1 MLSAAMPAVAAPS
14 VLALMVVAFALGGGF
29 NKESVSVGKVNAV
42 RDDPPASSSPEPQLV
57 RASAPSPPPAISPP
71 APTSPP
77 PAISPPA
84 PTSPLAQV
92 VPVACEDFVDAAGA
106 LPSPCRA
113 GVPAPG
119 ESLVALV
126 SRHSVALAAALDSVD
141 RHDFAGAQA
150 AAAKIDGVA
159 NDLVSW
165 MAATSITAGLKS
177 SQVVDTMAALSDWP
191 GQAQMRARYEEAL
204 GREHPDNATV
214 LKIFADAPPTT
225 AAGTVLY
232 AKALV
237 GSGRE
242 EEANALVRRYWR
254 GGLVSADGEQA
265 ILSAFGSVLVAADHQ
280 ARAAWFLYQGR
291 TWDAERAARP
301 LDKGLRD
308 LFAAWIAASR
318 QRRDADKL
326 LDKVPP
332 ELRQDPGYL
341 FARIETLRQ
350 AGRIGDAAAMMR
362 SAPTDAKVLV
372 DPDAWSEERQLLA
385 RDVAIKDPRLA
396 WTLTA
401 ANVGASP
408 AERMDAEFEAGWYAL
423 RYLNNAATAAENFR
437 ISASL
442 ASGLTMTPAS
452 GPIKQARAE
461 YWCGRAADALGQLSV
476 AADHYRAAGRF
487 ATTFYGQLALMSLG
501 SAELPIAPPPLI
513 DEKTEQRFLSRE
525 LVQVAGRL
533 TAIGRNDEAGIFYR
547 YLAETLTDPAEIAL
561 LARMAERED
570 NYALALQVGK
580 VAIGRQAGVDAI
592 AFPIAAVP
600 TLDRSDVEVPAV
612 YAVARQESAFQV
624 VASSPAGAKGLLQL
638 MPATA
643 REVAGR
649 LGMPFSADRLS
660 RDPTYNTTLGA
671 AFLGS
676 LVAHFN
682 GSYAMSFAAY
692 NAGEGRVQEW
702 AKTYGDPRGHEV
714 DVIDWI
720 ERIPYDETRN
730 YVQRTLENLQVY
742 RARMGLPALRLADD
756 LTGHPGGWS
765 DPLAIAVPKRPPA
778 QPLKLATAVSTAS
791 EDVAADDGEVPPT
804 AAGKV
809 GAADKATPA
818 QVVAEGPRPRH
829 PPADNAKAAR
839 VLADNGKLQHGVAD
853 AAKGK
858 RSPTEVV
865 KARALADKGKGQR
878 VVADN
883 GKSRDARRVLDKAT
897 GNRLVTDRP
906 ACAHNSSS
914 HGVDAAHRL
923 RRCVA

>member
-1 MLSAAMPAVAAPS
+1 MLSAALPTVAAPS
-14 VLALMVVAFALGGGF
+14 VLALMVLAFALGGGF
-29 NKESVSVGKVNAV
+29 NSETVSVGKTNAV
-42 RDDPPASSSPEPQLV
+42 RDDAPAISSPEPQIV
-57 RASAPSPPPAISPP
+57 QASLPGTPVAIGAF

-77 PAISPPA
+77 APA
-84 PTSPLAQV
+84 SPLPQLA
-92 VPVACEDFVDAAGA
+92 PVECGDFVDAAGA

-113 GVPAPG
+113 GVSTPG

-126 SRHSVALAAALDSVD
+126 SQHSLALAAVLDAVD
-141 RHDFAGAQA
+141 RRDFAGAQA

-177 SQVVDTMAALSDWP
+177 SQIADTMAALSDWP
-191 GQAQMRARYEEAL
+191 GRAQMRARYEEAL
-204 GREHPDNATV
+204 GREHPDTSTV
-214 LKIFADAPPTT
+214 LKIFADTPPTT

-232 AKALV
+232 AKALA

-254 GGLVSADGEQA
+254 QGLIAADGESA
-265 ILSAFGSVLVAADHQ
+265 ILSAFGGVLVAADHQ

-308 LFAAWIAASR
+308 LFTAWIAATR

-326 LDKVPP
+326 LDKVPS
-332 ELRQDPGYL
+332 ELRQEPGYL
-341 FARIETLRQ
+341 FARIEALRQ
-350 AGRIGDAAAMMR
+350 AGRIGDAAAMMQ
-362 SAPTDAKVLV
+362 SAPTDATVLV

-385 RDVAIKDPRLA
+385 RDVAVKDPRLA

-423 RYLNNAATAAENFR
+423 RYLDNPATAAENFR

-442 ASGLTMTPAS
+442 ASGLPVSLAS

-461 YWCGRAADALGQLSV
+461 YWCGRAADALGQVSV

-501 SAELPIAPPPLI
+501 SVELPIAPPPTI
-513 DEKTEQRFLSRE
+513 DEKTERRFLSRE

-533 TAIGRNDEAGIFYR
+533 TSIGRNDEAGIFYR

-561 LARMAERED
+561 LARMVERED

-624 VASSPAGAKGLLQL
+624 AASSPAGAKGLLQL

-765 DPLAIAVPKRPPA
+765 DPLAIAVARRVPA
-778 QPLKLATAVSTAS
+778 QPPKPAVSAVS
-791 EDVAADDGEVPPT
+791 ADVAADDGKVPPT
-804 AAGKV
+804 VGDQAGAA
-809 GAADKATPA
+809 AADKATPT
-818 QVVAEGPRPRH
+818 QVIAELPKPRH
-829 PPADNAKAAR
+829 PPTDSAKTAR
-839 VLADNGKLQHGVAD
+839 VVADNGKPLHGVAD
-853 AAKGK
+853 AGKGK
-858 RSPTEVV
+858 RSATEIV

-883 GKSRDARRVLDKAT
+883 GKSRDARRVLEKGA
-897 GNRLVTDRP
+897 GNRLATDRP
-906 ACAHNSSS
+906 VCTRNSTP
-914 HGVDAAHRL
+914 HGADAAHRL